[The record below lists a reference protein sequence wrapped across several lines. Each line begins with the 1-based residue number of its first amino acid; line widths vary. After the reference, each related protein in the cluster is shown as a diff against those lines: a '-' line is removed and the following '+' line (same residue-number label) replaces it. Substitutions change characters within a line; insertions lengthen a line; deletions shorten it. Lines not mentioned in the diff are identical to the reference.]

1 MIHRFFGGVHP
12 QGHKEYTEA
21 LAVAH
26 LPQPPEQVVLSMS
39 QHVGAP
45 CAPTVSVGDSVTV
58 GQVVGEPTGLGAPI
72 HSSVSG
78 KVVAVEP
85 RPHVGG
91 SPVMAVVV
99 ENDKLDT
106 PAEPIRRPAKPDK
119 LTTEQVIEIVRAAGI
134 TGMGGAG
141 FPTHVKLSSALGKVD
156 TVILNGAECEPYL
169 TADHRL
175 MLEQP
180 ERVIEGGRVLMR
192 ALGLTK
198 LVIGVEANK
207 LDAVEA
213 LKAKAPADVEVRP
226 LRVRYPQGAEKQL
239 IQNITGRQ
247 VPPGGLPANV
257 GCAVFNVATAAAVY
271 DAVFDGKPLTHRIVT
286 VTGKGIVHPGN
297 FLVPLGTPMEH
308 LVETAGG
315 LKGAPGRVL
324 CGGPMMGIAQYDLAA
339 STIKGNNGLLV
350 MSTREYAPTP
360 KGVLTC
366 IHCGRCVSACPMHLV
381 PLAFNQ
387 RFTAGHFDQLEGL
400 RILDCIECGSCAY
413 SCPAH
418 IPLVQ
423 AIRAGKN
430 EVRKLQTAAKA
441 AAAKAEAEA
450 KAAEEAAKAE
460 EAAQAEAAKTEAEA
474 PAEPTKEKEEATSK

>member
-1 MIHRFFGGVHP
+1 MNHRFFGGVHP
-12 QGHKEYTEA
+12 KGHKEATQA
-21 LAVAH
+21 LAVAP
-26 LPQPPEQVVLSMS
+26 LPVQPTVVVLSMS
-39 QHVGAP
+39 QHVGPP
-45 CAPTVSVGDSVTV
+45 CQPVVSLGDSVKV

-72 HSSVSG
+72 HASVSG
-78 KVVAVEP
+78 KVVAVEA
-85 RPHVGG
+85 RPHAGG

-99 ENDKLDT
+99 ENDGQDT
-106 PAEPIRRPAKPDK
+106 PADPLPRPGKPEE
-119 LTTEQVIEIVRAAGI
+119 LTPEQVIDIVRAAGI

-141 FPTHVKLSSALGKVD
+141 FPTHVKLSSCIGKVD

-175 MLEQP
+175 MLEQT
-180 ERVIEGGRVLMR
+180 EKVIEGGRVLMR
-192 ALGLTK
+192 ALGLQK

-213 LKAKAPADVEVRP
+213 LKAKAPADVEVAA

-286 VTGKGIVHPGN
+286 VTGKGVVHPGN

-308 LVETAGG
+308 LVEAAGG
-315 LKGAPGRVL
+315 FKGNPGRVL

-339 STIKGNNGLLV
+339 SIIKGNNGLLV
-350 MSTREYAPTP
+350 MSSREYSPTP

-381 PLAFNQ
+381 PLSFNQ
-387 RFTAGHFDQLEGL
+387 RFSAGRFEELEGL
-400 RILDCIECGSCAY
+400 RIMDCIECGSCAY

-423 AIRAGKN
+423 AIRAGKS
-430 EVRKLQTAAKA
+430 EVRKLQAAAKA
-441 AAAKAEAEA
+441 AAAKAEEEAKAQEAQAGAEA
-450 KAAEEAAKAE
+450 KVEEPSP
-460 EAAQAEAAKTEAEA
+460 AQES
-474 PAEPTKEKEEATSK
+474 AEPTKEEEASAK

>member
-12 QGHKEYTEA
+12 LGHKEATAA
-21 LAVAH
+21 LPVVP
-26 LPQPPEQVVLSMS
+26 LPQPPAVLVLSMS
-39 QHVGAP
+39 QHVGPP
-45 CAPTVSVGDSVTV
+45 CTPVVSVGDSVTV
-58 GQVVGEPTGLGAPI
+58 GQVIGEPAGLGAPI
-72 HSSVSG
+72 HASVSG

-85 RPHVGG
+85 RPHAGG
-91 SPVMAVVV
+91 SPVNAVVI
-99 ENDKLDT
+99 ENDGLDT
-106 PAEPIRRPAKPDK
+106 PAAPLPRPAKPEK
-119 LTTEQVIEIVRAAGI
+119 LTAEQVIEIVRAAGI

-156 TVILNGAECEPYL
+156 TIILNGAECEPYL

-175 MLEQP
+175 MLERP
-180 ERVIEGGRVLMR
+180 EQVVEGGRVLMR
-192 ALGLTK
+192 ALGLSK
-198 LVIGVEANK
+198 LIIGVEANK

-286 VTGKGIVHPGN
+286 VTGKGVVHPGN
-297 FLVPLGTPMEH
+297 FLVPIGTPMEY

-339 STIKGNNGLLV
+339 SIIKGNNGLLV
-350 MSTREYAPTP
+350 MSSREYSSTP

-381 PLAFNQ
+381 PLSFNQ
-387 RFTAGHFDQLEGL
+387 RFSAERFEELEGL
-400 RILDCIECGSCAY
+400 RIMDCIECGSCAY

-423 AIRAGKN
+423 VIRAGKN

-450 KAAEEAAKAE
+450 KAAEEAAKSAAKAAKAAE
-460 EAAQAEAAKTEAEA
+460 EANAPQEKEAE
-474 PAEPTKEKEEATSK
+474 EVSST

>member
-12 QGHKEYTEA
+12 LGHKEATAA
-21 LAVAH
+21 LPVVP
-26 LPQPPEQVVLSMS
+26 LPQPPAVLVLSMS
-39 QHVGAP
+39 QHVGPP
-45 CAPTVSVGDSVTV
+45 CTPVVSVGDSVTV
-58 GQVVGEPTGLGAPI
+58 GQVIGEPAGLGAPI
-72 HSSVSG
+72 HASVSG

-85 RPHVGG
+85 RPHAGG
-91 SPVMAVVV
+91 SPVNAVVI
-99 ENDKLDT
+99 ENDGLDT
-106 PAEPIRRPAKPDK
+106 PAAPLPRPAKPEK
-119 LTTEQVIEIVRAAGI
+119 LTAEQVIDIVRAAGI

-156 TVILNGAECEPYL
+156 TIILNGAECEPYL

-175 MLEQP
+175 MLERP
-180 ERVIEGGRVLMR
+180 EQVVEGGRVLMR
-192 ALGLTK
+192 ALGLSK
-198 LVIGVEANK
+198 LIIGVEANK

-286 VTGKGIVHPGN
+286 VTGKGVVHPGN
-297 FLVPLGTPMEH
+297 FLVPIGTPMEY

-339 STIKGNNGLLV
+339 SIIKGNNGLLV
-350 MSTREYAPTP
+350 MSSREYSSTP

-381 PLAFNQ
+381 PLSFNQ
-387 RFTAGHFDQLEGL
+387 RFSAERFEELEGL
-400 RILDCIECGSCAY
+400 RIMDCIECGSCAY

-423 AIRAGKN
+423 VIRAGKN

-450 KAAEEAAKAE
+450 KAAEEAAKA
-460 EAAQAEAAKTEAEA
+460 AAEAAKAAEEANAPQEKEAE
-474 PAEPTKEKEEATSK
+474 EVSST

>member
-1 MIHRFFGGVHP
+1 MNHRFFGGVHP
-12 QGHKEYTEA
+12 KGHKEYTQA
-21 LAVAH
+21 LAVTP
-26 LPQPPEQVVLSMS
+26 LPQPPGLVVLPMS
-39 QHVGAP
+39 QHVGPP
-45 CAPTVSVGDSVTV
+45 CAPTVSVGDSVKV
-58 GQVVGEPTGLGAPI
+58 GQTVGEPTGLGAPI

-85 RPHVGG
+85 RPHAGG
-91 SPVMAVVV
+91 TPVMSVVV
-99 ENDKLDT
+99 ENDGENT
-106 PAEPIRRPAKPDK
+106 PADPIPRPAPPEQ
-119 LTTEQVIEIVRAAGI
+119 LTPEQVIDIVRAAGI

-180 ERVIEGGRVLMR
+180 EKVIEGGRVLMR
-192 ALGLTK
+192 ALGLEK

-286 VTGKGIVHPGN
+286 VTGKGVVHPAN
-297 FLVPLGTPMEH
+297 FFVPLGTPMEY
-308 LVETAGG
+308 LVEAAGG
-315 LKGAPGRVL
+315 LKGNPGRVL
-324 CGGPMMGIAQYDLAA
+324 CGGPMMGIAQYDLTA
-339 STIKGNNGLLV
+339 SIIKGNNGLLV
-350 MSTREYAPTP
+350 MSTREYSPTP

-381 PLAFNQ
+381 PLSFNQ
-387 RFTAGHFDQLEGL
+387 RFSAGRFDELEGL
-400 RILDCIECGSCAY
+400 RIRDCIECGSCAY

-430 EVRKLQTAAKA
+430 EVRKLQAAAKERA
-441 AAAKAEAEA
+441 AAAAAQEAE
-450 KAAEEAAKAE
+450 K
-460 EAAQAEAAKTEAEA
+460 
-474 PAEPTKEKEEATSK
+474 EATAK

>member
-12 QGHKEYTEA
+12 LGHKEATAA
-21 LAVAH
+21 LPVVP
-26 LPQPPEQVVLSMS
+26 LPQPPAVLVLSMS
-39 QHVGAP
+39 QHVGPP
-45 CAPTVSVGDSVTV
+45 CTPVVSVGDSVTV
-58 GQVVGEPTGLGAPI
+58 GQVIGEPAGLGAPI
-72 HSSVSG
+72 HASVSG

-85 RPHVGG
+85 RPHAGG
-91 SPVMAVVV
+91 SPVNAVVI
-99 ENDKLDT
+99 ENDGLDT
-106 PAEPIRRPAKPDK
+106 PAAPLPRPAKPEQ
-119 LTTEQVIEIVRAAGI
+119 LTAEQVIEIVRAAGI

-156 TVILNGAECEPYL
+156 TIILNGAECEPYL

-175 MLEQP
+175 MLERP
-180 ERVIEGGRVLMR
+180 EQVVEGGRVLMR
-192 ALGLTK
+192 ALGLSK
-198 LVIGVEANK
+198 LIIGVEANK

-286 VTGKGIVHPGN
+286 VTGKGVVHPGN
-297 FLVPLGTPMEH
+297 FLVPIGTPMEY

-339 STIKGNNGLLV
+339 SIIKGNNGLLV
-350 MSTREYAPTP
+350 MSSREYSSTP

-381 PLAFNQ
+381 PLSFNQ
-387 RFTAGHFDQLEGL
+387 RFSAERFEELEGL
-400 RILDCIECGSCAY
+400 RIMDCIECGSCAY

-423 AIRAGKN
+423 VIRAGKN

-441 AAAKAEAEA
+441 AAAKAEVEA

-460 EAAQAEAAKTEAEA
+460 AEAAKAAEETNAPQEKEAE
-474 PAEPTKEKEEATSK
+474 EVSST